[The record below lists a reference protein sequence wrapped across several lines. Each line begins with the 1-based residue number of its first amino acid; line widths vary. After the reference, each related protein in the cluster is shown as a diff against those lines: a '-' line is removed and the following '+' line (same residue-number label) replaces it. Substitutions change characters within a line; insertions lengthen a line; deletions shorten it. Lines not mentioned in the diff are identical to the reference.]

1 MTTIIARSASAV
13 SLVEA
18 LAEALTVPLRLAH
31 RLHLVSF
38 ETAGQLLAMVPG
50 MPGIFL
56 RRAWYSKVLSAC
68 GPGLSV
74 AFGAVL
80 IEAASRFGTNCYV
93 GKYSL
98 IGLVDVGDHLLCAD
112 GVQVLSGARPHGFAD
127 RHIPMSLQGDP
138 QRSRVH
144 IGADVWLGAN
154 SVVTADV
161 PSHCVIGAGAVL
173 VRPPQGEWLICGG
186 VPAKAIGVRP

>member
-1 MTTIIARSASAV
+1 MSRSTSV
-13 SLVEA
+13 VRVVEG
-18 LAEALTVPLRLAH
+18 LATALTTPLRIAH
-31 RLHLVSF
+31 RLHLVAF
-38 ETAGQLLAMVPG
+38 ETGGQLLAMIPG

-56 RRAWYSKVLSAC
+56 RRAWYSSELSAC

-74 AFGAVL
+74 GFGAVL
-80 IEAASRFGTNCYV
+80 HEADARLGANCYV

-112 GVQVLSGARPHGFAD
+112 AVQVLSGAHHHGFSN
-127 RHIPMSLQGDP
+127 REVPMSLQGDP
-138 QRSRVH
+138 QRKRVH

-154 SVVTADV
+154 SVITVDV

-173 VRPPQGEWLICGG
+173 VRSPDDEWLICGG
-186 VPAKAIGVRP
+186 VPARAIGVRA